1 MADTGT
7 TEYEKN
13 GLSSVRYY
21 SLTDENVRKFYDE
34 WKFKTMAI
42 IRKKG
47 WISPFTLASTAT
59 IPTEDEASAAGAT
72 EATKKVYKANM
83 EAYDQVLMGC
93 SGIPLGLVQRADG
106 DVRKAFKY
114 LDEKYAQED
123 ESNLTELIQQFTA
136 CKLEDKETDPD
147 SWFLKID
154 RINAK
159 LKAIGDRYEKQDFEI
174 KAHLLGNLPEGYED
188 VKTKIY
194 GNEISYTV
202 RKIEKEIV
210 NKWLR
215 NFHMDDKD
223 GSKKTKNLALAVTGK
238 GGGNYKKFKGKCR
251 KCGKLGHKALDC
263 RSTAKKGVC
272 FECGKEGHFAR
283 DCPDKEKKKDE
294 AAQTGMFVGMLMSN
308 AVGDET
314 TTDTTESIGKEKF
327 LIDSGATCHVVANRR
342 NLVNL
347 KVINEKVSTA
357 DKTEMPALEEGDLYL
372 ETNDGVIVR
381 LNKVKVVPGIAKR
394 HHQRWIVDGCR
405 QYGGN
410 GKRRDADQE
419 SKRQQDSD
427 RTKRLASLLP

>member
-93 SGIPLGLVQRADG
+93 SGIPLGLVQRADR

-174 KAHLLGNLPEGYED
+174 KAHFTANETFMTQGVFYWLFSRSPNWLSSLFNARLPRFSVLFYWTLGL
-188 VKTKIY
+188 
-194 GNEISYTV
+194 
-202 RKIEKEIV
+202 
-210 NKWLR
+210 
-215 NFHMDDKD
+215 
-223 GSKKTKNLALAVTGK
+223 
-238 GGGNYKKFKGKCR
+238 
-251 KCGKLGHKALDC
+251 
-263 RSTAKKGVC
+263 
-272 FECGKEGHFAR
+272 
-283 DCPDKEKKKDE
+283 
-294 AAQTGMFVGMLMSN
+294 
-308 AVGDET
+308 
-314 TTDTTESIGKEKF
+314 
-327 LIDSGATCHVVANRR
+327 
-342 NLVNL
+342 
-347 KVINEKVSTA
+347 
-357 DKTEMPALEEGDLYL
+357 
-372 ETNDGVIVR
+372 
-381 LNKVKVVPGIAKR
+381 
-394 HHQRWIVDGCR
+394 
-405 QYGGN
+405 
-410 GKRRDADQE
+410 
-419 SKRQQDSD
+419 
-427 RTKRLASLLP
+427 